1 MTPIAFAATESLERT
16 FEEDVQAADDCSI
29 EVLIERYR
37 QLIYDIALSGTGNAH
52 DAEDVFQETFLAYYR
67 AKKSFR
73 SEEHRRAWLIRTAC
87 NHCKKI
93 TGSTWRK
100 QTISLEEVPEQ
111 SFTFS
116 LPEENEL
123 FAAFHTLS
131 LQYRTVLYLHD
142 FAGYTSEEIGKMPK
156 MRPGTIRM
164 QLTRGRAILRKQLK
178 GDEPDAFG

>member
-37 QLIYDIALSGTGNAH
+37 QLIYGIALSGTGNAH

-100 QTISLEEVPEQ
+100 
-111 SFTFS
+111 
-116 LPEENEL
+116 
-123 FAAFHTLS
+123 
-131 LQYRTVLYLHD
+131 RTV
-142 FAGYTSEEIGKMPK
+142 S
-156 MRPGTIRM
+156 
-164 QLTRGRAILRKQLK
+164 LRKSRSNRSPFPCRKKTNCLQHFTPSPCNTERSCICMILPDILLK
-178 GDEPDAFG
+178 KSEKCSRCDPEPSACS

>member
-37 QLIYDIALSGTGNAH
+37 QLIYGIALSGTGNAH

-100 QTISLEEVPEQ
+100 
-111 SFTFS
+111 
-116 LPEENEL
+116 
-123 FAAFHTLS
+123 
-131 LQYRTVLYLHD
+131 RTVCSISHPL
-142 FAGYTSEEIGKMPK
+142 P
-156 MRPGTIRM
+156 
-164 QLTRGRAILRKQLK
+164 AIPNSLVS
-178 GDEPDAFG
+178 A

>member
-37 QLIYDIALSGTGNAH
+37 QLIYGIALSGTGNAH

-100 QTISLEEVPEQ
+100 RTVSLEEVPEQ

-131 LQYRTVLYLHD
+131 LQNRTVLYLHD
-142 FAGYTSEEIGKMPK
+142 FAGYTSEEIGKMLK